1 MKSMKTKNILMAFII
16 SAGLLVS
23 SKPSAGKTWEQNLEE
38 SFNKYLSQYKTQLLK
53 VDIKQDIY
61 TQLWELRAYLISKDR
76 KKALNLL
83 KKILQEVLKLG
94 PKKWI
99 VVKASLFDL
108 NNVQDLK
115 EITEKLF
122 SAKVFC
128 ENYQLR
134 KAEAILRSLR
144 SELELTQ
151 LVISKNLLI
160 NSLALLSEILKPQKV
175 SYTAGISTLDALLS
189 EFREIHKIIPIPL
202 LKIKFLIST
211 EKKTLSEEFF
221 KILWENLLIAHYLGY
236 IDGEMFNE
244 LKTLYEKILKAWK
257 DKKDYRTP
265 LKEFKFLIDQ
275 QF

>member
-1 MKSMKTKNILMAFII
+1 MKTKNILMAFII

-115 EITEKLF
+115 
-122 SAKVFC
+122 
-128 ENYQLR
+128 
-134 KAEAILRSLR
+134 
-144 SELELTQ
+144 
-151 LVISKNLLI
+151 
-160 NSLALLSEILKPQKV
+160 
-175 SYTAGISTLDALLS
+175 
-189 EFREIHKIIPIPL
+189 
-202 LKIKFLIST
+202 
-211 EKKTLSEEFF
+211 
-221 KILWENLLIAHYLGY
+221 
-236 IDGEMFNE
+236 
-244 LKTLYEKILKAWK
+244 
-257 DKKDYRTP
+257 
-265 LKEFKFLIDQ
+265 
-275 QF
+275 